1 MPDQSVQRRL
11 QGAVRR
17 RFMPHRHSA
26 LLGAIVA
33 AFATRPLIG
42 NNRVTLIVFS
52 LLILALLI
60 LGLYI
65 IQVDELIGEEKKLL
79 AERKRRQII
88 GSVLASVATAE
99 RLAMFVTTNRELEI
113 VGSISWL
120 LFFAFITWH
129 ELRAVLRQREV
140 TSETICMSISVYLL
154 MGLTWGFLYSLIYQ
168 LEPNAFSFPSS
179 DVLTAGAPVAKREP
193 VFMVLIYF
201 SLVTLTTI
209 GYGDISPLTMKARY
223 AAIAE
228 GVTGQFYL
236 AILVARLVAMQMS
249 RPMSQQTG
257 DAARQGSGQGSAPA
271 VEPAKPPEQSG

>member
-1 MPDQSVQRRL
+1 VQEKSALTRL
-11 QGAVRR
+11 QGAARR

-26 LLGAIVA
+26 LLGAIIA

-42 NNRVTLIVFS
+42 NNKVTLIVFS
-52 LLILALLI
+52 LLIVILLI

-65 IQVDELIGEEKKLL
+65 IQVDELIGEEKKLRS
-79 AERKRRQII
+79 ERKRRQII
-88 GSVLASVATAE
+88 GWILASVAAVE
-99 RLAMFVTTNRELEI
+99 RIAMFFSTNPDLGI
-113 VGSISWL
+113 AGSMSWL

-168 LEPNAFSFPSS
+168 LQPHAFSFPSS
-179 DVLTAGAPVAKREP
+179 DVLTTGLPTEKREP

-209 GYGDISPLTMKARY
+209 GYGDISPVTMKARY

-236 AILVARLVAMQMS
+236 AILVARLVGMQMS
-249 RPMSQQTG
+249 RSTSQQT
-257 DAARQGSGQGSAPA
+257 SN
-271 VEPAKPPEQSG
+271 PPK

>member
-1 MPDQSVQRRL
+1 MSDQSVLRRL

-33 AFATRPLIG
+33 AFAARPLIG
-42 NNRVTLIVFS
+42 NNKGTLIVFS
-52 LLILALLI
+52 LLIMVLLI
-60 LGLYI
+60 LSLYI
-65 IQVDELIGEEKKLL
+65 IQVDELIGEERKLL
-79 AERKRRQII
+79 AERKRRQAI
-88 GSVLASVATAE
+88 GWVLASLATAE
-99 RLAMFVTTNRELEI
+99 RLAMFFSTNRELGI
-113 VGSISWL
+113 VGSMTWL
-120 LFFAFITWH
+120 LFFVFITWH

-179 DVLTAGAPVAKREP
+179 DVLTAGVPTAKREP

-209 GYGDISPLTMKARY
+209 GYGDISPLTMRARY
-223 AAIAE
+223 AAVAE

-236 AILVARLVAMQMS
+236 AILVARLVGMQMS
-249 RPMSQQTG
+249 RSMSQQTSNPPQASER
-257 DAARQGSGQGSAPA
+257 DPAPNA
-271 VEPAKPPEQSG
+271 GGGEPV